1 MRQRTRP
8 APCFTRGAL
17 PSPRTA
23 ARRVVAMLVALGCLL
38 SASAGSANPPSRPAP
53 QPAPIHD
60 NRYSFRDDRYS
71 NGIEG
76 TALPPR
82 NERTRERRL
91 IQDPDGYT
99 ASMTA
104 DQIVA
109 AFLAAVKDL
118 GHWGHT
124 VGFTENGSAA
134 NGAALGWVQRAL
146 GEIEERRRAVLYTHD
161 AAFVGR
167 SDPAAWALSFAN
179 SERDRSRVLPD
190 VTVPAGYEPL
200 SPKARDRL
208 ARREAAALATVAGVL
223 EQRSRTDVPV
233 IVVEPLAWARGGLE
247 VSPGYLEGLQQTAD
261 RVGALVVLDMVS
273 EYGRTERSMGRMQVN
288 GVPIGDL
295 VTRGKAVPSSLSLL
309 DPRPQAATVVSAAC
323 QALRKMTAQ
332 RPFGEPNPAIAF
344 TAASALR
351 YMTTRE
357 DASGETPLEHAC
369 RVAEQFPSIARGLGI
384 KGHPRGLGCL
394 RALAWPDGTVDRF
407 LIPIGATPESTRTR
421 LAEYA
426 ALRRPR

>member
-8 APCFTRGAL
+8 ALRFARGART
-17 PSPRTA
+17 SPRTA

-38 SASAGSANPPSRPAP
+38 PAIAGAAKRPRRGAPRPAR
-53 QPAPIHD
+53 IH
-60 NRYSFRDDRYS
+60 DDRYTY
-71 NGIEG
+71 GIEG
-76 TALPPR
+76 VASSPDLTP
-82 NERTRERRL
+82 NELARESSL
-91 IQDPDGYT
+91 IQDPRSYT

-104 DQIVA
+104 VQIVA
-109 AFLAAVKDL
+109 AFLAAVERV
-118 GHWGHT
+118 GHWGHI

-146 GEIEERRRAVLYTHD
+146 GEVEVRRRAVLYTHD

-167 SDPAAWALSFAN
+167 SDRNAWALSFAN
-179 SERDRSRVLPD
+179 PERDWSRVLPD
-190 VTVPAGYEPL
+190 VTFAAGYAPR
-200 SPKARDRL
+200 SAKARREL
-208 ARREAAALATVAGVL
+208 ARREAAALAAVAGVL
-223 EQRSRTDVPV
+223 AQRSRTEFPV

-247 VSPGYLEGLQQTAD
+247 VSPGYLKGLQQTAD
-261 RVGALVVLDMVS
+261 KYGALVVLDMVS
-273 EYGRTERSMGRMQVN
+273 EYGRTERSMGRMQVD

-309 DPRPQAATVVSAAC
+309 DPRPRAASVVFDAC

-332 RPFGEPNPAIAF
+332 RPFGEPNPVIAF
-344 TAASALR
+344 TAASALQ

-369 RVAEQFPSIARGLGI
+369 RVAEQFPSIARGLKI
-384 KGHPRGLGCL
+384 KGQPRGLGCL

-407 LIPIGATPESTRTR
+407 LVPIGATPESIRTR

-426 ALRRPR
+426 GLRRPR